1 MGWAEA
7 VQMTVNGVPQ
17 HLRDNQTWLVCQQM
31 V

>member
-1 MGWAEA
+1 MGRAEA